1 MRSTAL
7 ATLAV
12 ALAVVGLASCQQA
25 THGYRDGLPAGTCVD
40 FVQTQAQLSFAQLSF
55 ARKDCAEPHQFVV
68 DIVIEHE
75 TDVVAEH
82 RGCPLG
88 DRTVEASEVPFGA
101 SVCLRPSN

>member
-1 MRSTAL
+1 MATEMAFQQVRAST
-7 ATLAV
+7 
-12 ALAVVGLASCQQA
+12 
-25 THGYRDGLPAGTCVD
+25 
-40 FVQTQAQLSFAQLSF
+40 FVRTQVQLSFAQ
-55 ARKDCAEPHQFVV
+55 KDCAEPHQFVV

-88 DRTVEASEVPFGA
+88 DRTVEAPEVPFGA